1 MWFDAVRL
9 SREGP
14 RPVARNFP
22 TVGPSSSRTYREMH
36 YGIAN
41 TSELLEDE
49 KHRQRDSTR
58 RVLSR
63 CLCCE
68 SESAIVPGLGHM
80 HEPVRDLMRSTALL
94 ARQRRCPTGKKQP
107 SEKASNTIL

>member
-49 KHRQRDSTR
+49 KHRQRDSY
-58 RVLSR
+58 
-63 CLCCE
+63 
-68 SESAIVPGLGHM
+68 
-80 HEPVRDLMRSTALL
+80 RDVCVANPSLL
-94 ARQRRCPTGKKQP
+94 
-107 SEKASNTIL
+107 